1 MVNESWQNRNYIAIY
16 QARPVVG
23 NPNYLMEKAHVL
35 SKEMDCS
42 IIDLSSMK
50 YTVEDFI
57 SIIKYAKCVLTTSY
71 HATVFSVLM
80 ETPCYAIKLNDGF
93 DVRYVDLLSELGLES
108 ELVDMDFVPKPL
120 NINYDG
126 VKERINM
133 YRQSSVEYLSF

>member
-1 MVNESWQNRNYIAIY
+1 
-16 QARPVVG
+16 
-23 NPNYLMEKAHVL
+23 
-35 SKEMDCS
+35 
-42 IIDLSSMK
+42 
-50 YTVEDFI
+50 
-57 SIIKYAKCVLTTSY
+57 
-71 HATVFSVLM
+71 
-80 ETPCYAIKLNDGF
+80 LNDGF